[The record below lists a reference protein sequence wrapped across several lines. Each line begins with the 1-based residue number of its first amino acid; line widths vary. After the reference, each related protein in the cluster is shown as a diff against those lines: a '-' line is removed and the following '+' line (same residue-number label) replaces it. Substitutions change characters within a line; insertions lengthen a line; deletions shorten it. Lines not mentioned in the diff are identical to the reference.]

1 MTLQALAQI
10 GGVIGVIASLIY
22 VAIQIRNSARAVRAS
37 AYQQLA
43 ANTSAN
49 WTVLAQNGDLTDILL
64 RDLDDFHTLS
74 RLEMARFRFRSMAY
88 LRHYENAWFQHNNG
102 TLKEDDWL
110 AIAADMDSLFS
121 NPGAR
126 TMWPLIKNR
135 STANFRAHVD
145 AIAGRSSAVAAQP
158 SESKPATVS
167 S

>member
-22 VAIQIRNSARAVRAS
+22 VAIQIRNNARAVRAS

-43 ANTSAN
+43 ANTSAH
-49 WTVLAQNGDLTDILL
+49 WSVLAQNGDLTDILL
-64 RDLDDFHTLS
+64 RGLDDFHTLS
-74 RLEMARFRFRSMAY
+74 RLEKARFRFNPMAN
-88 LRHYENAWFQHNNG
+88 LRNYENAWFQHNIG
-102 TLKEDDWL
+102 TLKDDDWL
-110 AIAADMDSLFS
+110 AIAADIDSLFS

-135 STANFRAHVD
+135 SNASFASMSTRLW
-145 AIAGRSSAVAAQP
+145 SAAQLP
-158 SESKPATVS
+158 LANLQDCIPATVS

>member
-22 VAIQIRNSARAVRAS
+22 VAIQIRNNARAVRAS

-49 WTVLAQNGDLTDILL
+49 WTVLAQNGDLTDIML
-64 RDLDDFHTLS
+64 RGLDDFHTLS
-74 RLEMARFRFRSMAY
+74 RLEKARFRFLAMAY
-88 LRHYENAWFQHNNG
+88 LRHYENAWFQHNIG

-110 AIAADMDSLFS
+110 AIAADMDSFFS
-121 NPGAR
+121 GPGAR
-126 TMWPLIKNR
+126 TVWPLVQNR
-135 STANFRAHVD
+135 SNAKFRAHVT
-145 AIAGRSSAVAAQP
+145 AIVERHAASAGQP
-158 SESKPATVS
+158 TEGKPATVS

>member
-43 ANTSAN
+43 ANTSAH
-49 WTVLAQNGDLTDILL
+49 WSVLAQNGDLTDILL
-64 RDLDDFHTLS
+64 RGMDDFHTLS
-74 RLEMARFRFRSMAY
+74 RLEKARFRFNAMAN
-88 LRHYENAWFQHNNG
+88 LRQYENAWFQHSIG

-110 AIAADMDSLFS
+110 AVAADMDSLFS

-126 TMWPLIKNR
+126 TVWPLIQNR
-135 STANFRAHVD
+135 SNAKFRAHVN
-145 AIAGRSSAVAAQP
+145 AIVERSAASAGQP
-158 SESKPATVS
+158 LDSKPATVS